1 MQILPIS
8 FQLEGKPVL
17 VVGGSAFIAP
27 KLRLLARA
35 KAEVLVVAD
44 PITEEVI
51 EAARE
56 TGARIE
62 SRAPVP
68 RDFHN
73 AVLAFVATGD
83 AERDLAAVRAARAA
97 RIPVNVVD
105 RADLSDFAMP
115 SIVDRG
121 EVTVAVSTGGAS
133 PVLARIVRSRIE
145 ATLPQRLGN
154 LARFAAQFRS
164 AVKSVFGSARE
175 RRLFWERVIE
185 GPIGHAVLDGRD
197 IAAREQMLSLL
208 NRPQPEENSRGIVY
222 LVGAGPGDPELL
234 TVKALR
240 VMERADVV
248 LYDDLVSPEILDRVR
263 REARRI
269 DVGKSRHGE
278 AKTQDEINRLL
289 LAHAVDGKRVL
300 RLKGGDPFIFGR
312 GGEEQDYLRRLNI
325 KTVVV
330 PGITAALG
338 CAAAAGI
345 PLTHRERASSVT
357 FVTGHQ
363 RDGIDSFDWRALA
376 ARDNTIIVYMGLERA
391 PLVEDRLLAAGLA
404 PSTPVAIIERGT
416 TPQQRISYGTL
427 DGLGRLAD
435 EHRHAR
441 PALLVIGDV
450 VSLADGWAQQLPLQE
465 AVSW

>member
-8 FQLEGKPVL
+8 FQLEGKTVL
-17 VVGGSAFIAP
+17 VVGGQAHLAP

-35 KAEVLVVAD
+35 KVAVQVVGTGIAD
-44 PITEEVI
+44 ELLD
-51 EAARE
+51 AARE

-62 SRAPVP
+62 ARAPVP
-68 RDFHN
+68 RDYHG
-73 AVLAFVATGD
+73 AALAFVATGD
-83 AERDLAAVRAARAA
+83 AALDLEAARAARAA

-121 EVTVAVSTGGAS
+121 DVTVAVSTGGAS
-133 PVLARIVRSRIE
+133 PVLARLVRSRIE
-145 ATLPQRLGN
+145 STLPPRIGN

-164 AVKSVFGSARE
+164 AVKSVFGSTRE

-185 GPIGHAVLDGRD
+185 GPIGHAVLDGRE

-208 NRPQPEENSRGIVY
+208 NRPQPADDSRGIVY

-234 TVKALR
+234 TIKALR
-240 VMERADVV
+240 IMERADVV
-248 LYDDLVSPEILDRVR
+248 LYDDLVALEILDRVR

-269 DVGKSRHGE
+269 NVGKSRQGE

-289 LAHAVDGKRVL
+289 LAYAVDGKRVL

-312 GGEEQDYLRRLNI
+312 GGEELDYLRRLNV

-345 PLTHRERASSVT
+345 PLTHRDRASSVV
-357 FVTGHQ
+357 FVAGHR
-363 RDGIDSFDWRALA
+363 RDGVDNVDWRALA
-376 ARDNTIIVYMGLERA
+376 TPDNTIIVYMGLERA
-391 PLVEDRLLAAGLA
+391 ALVQERLLQAGLLA
-404 PSTPVAIIERGT
+404 STPVAIIERGT
-416 TPQQRISYGTL
+416 TPEQRISYGTL

-435 EHRHAR
+435 EHQHAR
-441 PALLVIGDV
+441 PALLIIGDV
-450 VSLADGWAQQLPLQE
+450 VALGDGWAQHAPLRE